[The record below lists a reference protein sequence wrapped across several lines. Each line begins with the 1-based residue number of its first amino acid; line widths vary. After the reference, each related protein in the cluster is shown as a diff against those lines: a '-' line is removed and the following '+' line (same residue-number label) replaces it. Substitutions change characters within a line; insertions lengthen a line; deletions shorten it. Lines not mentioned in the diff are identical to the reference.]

1 MRNKK
6 KIGCV
11 IAYSDNHNNYGTSL
25 QGFATIKKIRD
36 LGYGCE
42 IIRYKK
48 QLTLFEKIKLI
59 YLMFRCG
66 GTMDKIQHC
75 KRTFEYE
82 TSPYVQEKYSGKNR
96 CC

>member
-36 LGYGCE
+36 LGYDCE

-59 YLMFRCG
+59 YLMFRLSL
-66 GTMDKIQHC
+66 IHI
-75 KRTFEYE
+75 
-82 TSPYVQEKYSGKNR
+82 
-96 CC
+96 